1 MDFKLCEKKLI
12 IKKAAPNIRRAKSAV
27 NADVINQY
35 FDELEATFERLGML
49 HSLCVIFFCNKFEDL
64 KEFYIG

>member
-12 IKKAAPNIRRAKSAV
+12 IKKAAPKIRRGKSAV
-27 NADVINQY
+27 YADIINQY

-49 HSLCVIFFCNKFEDL
+49 HSLFFCNKFA

>member
-12 IKKAAPNIRRAKSAV
+12 IKKTAPKIRRGKSAV
-27 NADVINQY
+27 YADIINQY